1 MRQLDSTRPSCYHRS
16 CIIRLLFHIMQ
27 QAIERESGTLIQ
39 SVQRATRLL
48 KAFENGPTEQGVS
61 ELSRRVALHKS
72 TVSRLL
78 ATLEREGLLERVPE
92 TDKYRLGF
100 MLVRLAGQV
109 AHFGDVR
116 AAARPLMIELT
127 ARSRETVHLAV
138 LDGDEVVNVEQI
150 SGPHL
155 VRDTNWVG
163 RRTPLNCVANGKA
176 LLAFLPPRD
185 TDRILAGSLPRF
197 TERTITD
204 PQRLR
209 AELATVRERGYAHA
223 LGEIEEGL
231 NAVAAPVRD
240 AAGTVVAAVSISGPA
255 YRVTADRIAALGALV
270 VGAAAQISTR
280 LGFFG

>member
-1 MRQLDSTRPSCYHRS
+1 MSHM
-16 CIIRLLFHIMQ
+16 MQ
-27 QAIERESGTLIQ
+27 QVEEQESGTMIQ
-39 SVQRATRLL
+39 SVRRAAALL
-48 KAFENGPTEQGVS
+48 KVFDNGPTELGVS
-61 ELSRRVALHKS
+61 ELSRKTRLHKS
-72 TVSRLL
+72 TASRLL
-78 ATLEREGLLERVPE
+78 ATLEREGLLERVPGTE
-92 TDKYRLGF
+92 KYRLGF
-100 MLVRLAGQV
+100 LLVRLAGQ
-109 AHFGDVR
+109 ATHFGDLR
-116 AAARPLMIELT
+116 SAARPTLIDLAE
-127 ARSRETVHLAV
+127 ASRETVILAV
-138 LDGDEVVNVEQI
+138 LDGDEVMNVEQI
-150 SGPHL
+150 SGPHFM
-155 VRDTNWVG
+155 RDTNWVG

-204 PQRLR
+204 PQQLR
-209 AELATVRERGYAHA
+209 AELAAVRERGYAYA

-270 VGAAAQISTR
+270 GGAAAQISTR

>member
-1 MRQLDSTRPSCYHRS
+1 
-16 CIIRLLFHIMQ
+16 MQ
-27 QAIERESGTLIQ
+27 QIVDHESGTLIQ
-39 SVQRATRLL
+39 SVQRAIRLL
-48 KAFENGPTEQGVS
+48 KAFDNGPAELGVS

-109 AHFGDVR
+109 SHFGDVR
-116 AAARPLMIELT
+116 AAARPVLVELT
-127 ARSRETVHLAV
+127 ESSRETVHLAV
-138 LDGDEVVNVEQI
+138 LDGDEVINVEQI

-176 LLAFLPPRD
+176 LLAFRAASD
-185 TDRILAGSLPRF
+185 IDRVLAGRLTRF
-197 TERTITD
+197 TDRTITD
-204 PQRLR
+204 PKRLR
-209 AELATVRERGYAHA
+209 VELAKVRERGYAQA
-223 LGEIEEGL
+223 IGEIEEGL

-240 AAGTVVAAVSISGPA
+240 TAGAVVAAVSISGPA
-255 YRVTADRIAALGALV
+255 YRVTADRIAELGTLTIS
-270 VGAAAQISTR
+270 AAAKISAR